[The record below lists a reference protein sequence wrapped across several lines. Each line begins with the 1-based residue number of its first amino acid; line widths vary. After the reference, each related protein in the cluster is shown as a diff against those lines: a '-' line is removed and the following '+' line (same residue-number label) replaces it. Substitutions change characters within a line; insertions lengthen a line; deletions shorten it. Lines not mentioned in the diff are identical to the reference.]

1 VRSDRDPLGR
11 LLGYAVLASSGLVF
25 GSWLLIAVAHVRDRF
40 NVGHV
45 TGTWFALARATNEG
59 TLYPP
64 LFDGRAF
71 GGTRYMPLQFV
82 IHAGLA
88 RVTGDYLVSGK
99 LLAYA
104 SAAALFAVMFVVCR
118 TVGGSSVLAAGLV
131 AAVLS
136 TGVGMLDSTTIRGDT
151 LPVALQ
157 LGALYVVT
165 RRTGAGTYRSI
176 VVAGFLCALAFFSKS
191 TALWGPIALVVW
203 LALHDRRRLGLFI
216 ASFALC
222 GGALFAAFEVASEG
236 RMTQNVFGL
245 AGAGARLSAT
255 QTLSK
260 FVDLGQGSANAVWI
274 LAPFAVAA
282 IAAGLIGRRPTPY
295 QIALVSAVAILLPV
309 LADVG
314 TDLNQLIDVAVLTA
328 VVTAEAVRAAAP
340 RGATTFVWPLA
351 LTAILWGSLSSYHAN
366 VRTDTVTAV
375 RSLLGQDT
383 GYAAPLTRSI
393 TPRDRI
399 VSEDPYVAVSH
410 GQDLAILD
418 GFMVLKLA
426 RDHPAWE
433 TAFIRRIRRHEFT
446 KIVLGERLA
455 LESEWFRTFSLGIPI
470 ARAIAQSYRL
480 VRVPD
485 DPRPGGRYFVYEPR
499 SR

>member
-1 VRSDRDPLGR
+1 VRSDQERLGR

-45 TGTWFALARATNEG
+45 TGTWFALARYTNEG

-64 LFDGRAF
+64 LFDGHAF

-82 IHAGLA
+82 THAGLA

-104 SAAALFAVMFVVCR
+104 SAAALFALMFVVCR

-131 AAVLS
+131 AAALS
-136 TGVGMLDSTTIRGDT
+136 TGSGMLDSTTIRGDT

-157 LGALYVVT
+157 LAALHVVT
-165 RRTGAGTYRSI
+165 RHTGAGTHRST
-176 VVAGFLCALAFFSKS
+176 VVAGFLCALAFFCKL
-191 TALWGPIALVVW
+191 TALWGPIALVAW
-203 LALHDRRRLGLFI
+203 LALRDRRRLGVFL
-216 ASFALC
+216 ASIALC

-236 RMTQNVFGL
+236 RMTENVFGL
-245 AGAGARLSAT
+245 AGAGERLSAT
-255 QTLSK
+255 QTLWK

-274 LAPFAVAA
+274 LAPFALAA

-314 TDLNQLIDVAVLTA
+314 TDLNQLIDVAVLTG
-328 VVTAEAVRAAAP
+328 VVAAEAVRAAAP
-340 RGATTFVWPLA
+340 GATAFVRPLA
-351 LTAILWGSLSSYHAN
+351 LAAILWGTLSSYQAN
-366 VRTDTVTAV
+366 VRADTVTAV

-383 GYAAPLTRSI
+383 GYAAPLPSSI

-399 VSEDPYVAVSH
+399 LSEDPYVAVSH
-410 GQDLAILD
+410 GQDLAFLD
-418 GFMVLKLA
+418 GFMVVRLA
-426 RDHPAWE
+426 RDHPAWQA
-433 TAFIRRIRRHEFT
+433 AFIRRIRRHEFT
-446 KIVLGERLA
+446 KVVLGERLA
-455 LESEWFRTFSLGIPI
+455 PESEWFRTFSLGIPI

-485 DPRPGGRYFVYEPR
+485 DRRPRGRYFVYEPR
-499 SR
+499 